1 MCRVGPCDGEHHAGS
16 SDQSS
21 LPPRALPD
29 VGPLSIPSPDHR
41 SNRSA
46 SARRRGVLGSLA
58 SAAAVACAV
67 TSESTSVTA
76 LPGPDAPSH
85 TVTPLPDPTAV
96 PSPTAAPT
104 PEPTPVPL
112 PQPRLSRLGPQGVV
126 QPLWAGG
133 RVLYYDQPAAGQ
145 GGSWS
150 VDAAG
155 AVTLERPQWGY
166 YWAQGTLL
174 ATPRPARRATYVLHV
189 PSGREWTLPTSNTA
203 VFSPDGTVVAYP
215 TAAAGQPGGAPPA
228 PGMGFS
234 GNAPAFMLTN
244 VTAASAD
251 GQNGRAVQLPING
264 SAVAWLPAPDGTP
277 NARLLLNGRRAA
289 NDDPSF
295 WAFDLRDRTLV
306 ELGRAKRLTGALPS
320 PDGTWMAHVAM
331 WTGDPAQD
339 GLWVTRTD
347 GSARRRISLLGGY
360 RWTQDNQLV
369 VIPHRASREHSHE
382 LWSVDPRSGAA
393 LRLLDPAQHP
403 FRVSNFDWDCSV
415 NTTKGT
421 DVCFVS
427 VEDKSLWHIDVAI
440 GAPGETAAAPP
451 VIPAPPRS
459 GPGGAYR
466 FPFATPPGA
475 GTWYV
480 AHWYGVTTGGY
491 RGRNSTYSQ
500 GQGIHFGIDF
510 AAPCGTEVVAVAP
523 GRVIATDGDFGSPPH
538 NVVLQLAD
546 GNVAMYGHLVER
558 TRHVQLGQ
566 TVEPGQVVGNTG
578 DSIAPYNCTRNPH
591 LHLEIRKQGRAIAT
605 NPVPYFDANWEDAS
619 LGIWPGP
626 RFERDLDN
634 PRRNQFLD
642 DQPDIWFG
650 GPIITNF
657 ARPWPS

>member
-1 MCRVGPCDGEHHAGS
+1 
-16 SDQSS
+16 
-21 LPPRALPD
+21 
-29 VGPLSIPSPDHR
+29 
-41 SNRSA
+41 
-46 SARRRGVLGSLA
+46 
-58 SAAAVACAV
+58 V
-67 TSESTSVTA
+67 TSDPASVTA
-76 LPGPDAPSH
+76 VPTKDAPAS
-85 TVTPLPDPTAV
+85 TLTPLPDPTAV

-104 PEPTPVPL
+104 PESTPVL
-112 PQPRLSRLGPQGVV
+112 APQPSVSRIGPQGIV
-126 QPLWAGG
+126 QPLWVGG
-133 RVLYYDQPAAGQ
+133 RVLYYDQPEAGQ

-150 VDAAG
+150 VDASGKA
-155 AVTLERPQWGY
+155 TLERPQWGY
-166 YWAQGTLL
+166 YWAIGSLL
-174 ATPRPARRATYVLHV
+174 AAPRPARRDTYVQHV
-189 PSGREWTLPTSNTA
+189 PSGREWTLPTTNTA
-203 VFSPDGTVVAYP
+203 VFSPDGAVVAYP

-234 GNAPAFMLTN
+234 GNAPTFLLTN
-244 VTAASAD
+244 LTVSGAD
-251 GQNGRAVQLPING
+251 GQNGRALQLPING
-264 SAVAWLPAPDGTP
+264 SVVAWVPAPDGAP
-277 NARLLLNGRRAA
+277 NARVLLNGRRAA
-289 NDDPSF
+289 SDDPSY
-295 WAFDLRDRTLV
+295 WAFDVRDRSLV
-306 ELGRAKRLTGALPS
+306 ELGRARRLTGALPS

-331 WTGDPAQD
+331 WTGDPALD
-339 GLWVTRTD
+339 GLWVTATN
-347 GSARRRISLLGGY
+347 GSARRRVDMLGGY
-360 RWTQDNQLV
+360 RWTQNNRLV
-369 VIPHRASREHSHE
+369 VIPHRASRDQSHE

-393 LRLLDPAQHP
+393 TRLLDPALHP
-403 FRVSNFDWDCSV
+403 FRVSNFDWDCSIDTFTET
-415 NTTKGT
+415 N
-421 DVCFVS
+421 VCFVS
-427 VEDKSLWHIDVAI
+427 AEDKCLWRIDVPT
-440 GAPGETAAAPP
+440 GAPSHPSAAPP

-459 GPGGAYR
+459 GMGGSYR
-466 FPFATPPGA
+466 LPFATPPGA

-523 GRVIATDGDFGSPPH
+523 GRVIAIDGDFGSPPH
-538 NVVLQLAD
+538 NVVVQLSD

-591 LHLEIRKQGRAIAT
+591 LHLEIRKQGRGIAT

-657 ARPWPS
+657 ARPWPP